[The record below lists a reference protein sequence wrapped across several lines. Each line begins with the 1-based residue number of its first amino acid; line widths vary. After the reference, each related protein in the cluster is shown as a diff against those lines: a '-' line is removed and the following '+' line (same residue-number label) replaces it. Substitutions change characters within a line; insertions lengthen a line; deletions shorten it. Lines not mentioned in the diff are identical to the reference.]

1 MSREP
6 ESLLITIYRL
16 NSMSIIATQPEKQER
31 ELIKAGL
38 HTAYLYRVIYLG
50 TQKKTF
56 EGKEVQQQKIW
67 IDFELP
73 KEVVEY
79 EDKDTK
85 EKKSFVRTIGG
96 EYTLSLS
103 EKGKLLPLI
112 QGWLGRSLN
121 AEELKSFDICTLLGK
136 PAFVTVA
143 HVTAKNGSEYA
154 NIASVSPA
162 MDGFVMPRP
171 VNIPVE
177 IGKNEWDTKL
187 FTDLPE
193 FIQKKIQESNEW
205 KLKENQMTESQ
216 GDNQTQEEEIPIIN
230 LDDERDEIKI
240 ESVPF

>member
-1 MSREP
+1 
-6 ESLLITIYRL
+6 
-16 NSMSIIATQPEKQER
+16 MSITATQPEKQER

-79 EDKDTK
+79 EDKETK

-112 QGWLGRSLN
+112 QGWLGRSLT
-121 AEELKSFDICTLLGK
+121 AEELQGFDICTLLGK
-136 PAFVTVA
+136 PAFLNVA
-143 HVTAKNGSEYA
+143 HQTSKGGTTFA
-154 NIASVSPA
+154 NIASIAPV
-162 MDGFVMPRP
+162 MDGFVMPTP
-171 VNIPVE
+171 VNKIVE
-177 IGKNEWDTKL
+177 IGKEQWESEEFNA
-187 FTDLPE
+187 LPE
-193 FIQKKIQESNEW
+193 FIRKKIEESNEW
-205 KLKENQMTESQ
+205 QLKAKHMTESQ
-216 GDNQTQEEEIPIIN
+216 GDNQTSSLGADYDGLPTIQ
-230 LDDERDEIKI
+230 LDDKEEIKI
-240 ESVPF
+240 DSVPF